1 MDKSESSSGIEKE
14 NVYNSNKEEPILASL
29 LDSYS
34 ELKAISINASRPSS
48 CPTLHNILTT

>member
-48 CPTLHNILTT
+48 CPTLHNLLTT